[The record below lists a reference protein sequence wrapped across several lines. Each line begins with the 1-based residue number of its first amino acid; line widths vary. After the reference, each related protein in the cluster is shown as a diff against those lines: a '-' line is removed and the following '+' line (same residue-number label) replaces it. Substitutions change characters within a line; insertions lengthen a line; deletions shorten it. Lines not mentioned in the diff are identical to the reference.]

1 MMAYLFI
8 IDPIESLNKIKDSSL
23 LLMKEC
29 LRRNIEVHFSEI
41 NQFSIYEGNVN
52 IHSQKIISL
61 EKGMKYQ
68 DTKVNLSSF
77 FKKIFIRKD
86 PPFDEDYLNLTYL
99 LDHAVQQGTD
109 VINNP
114 SSIRNHNEK
123 LSILNFQEII
133 PPTIVT
139 STASD
144 VVNFLKLHEKI
155 VLKPIN
161 GMAGN
166 GIFVIDELDKNIN
179 SILETSTV
187 NDTKVMMAQK
197 YIPDI
202 TEGDKRIIIIKGEP
216 LPFCLARIPDGKD
229 FRANL
234 AKGGTGIAKK
244 LTADDI
250 KIVNVIKKY
259 LVKSKL
265 DFVGIDVIGKY
276 LTEIN
281 VTSPTCLVEIE
292 NQTNFNSAK
301 FIINAL

>member
-1 MMAYLFI
+1 MAYLFI
-8 IDPIESLNKIKDSSL
+8 IDPIESLNKTKDSSL

-41 NQFSIYEGNVN
+41 NQFSIYEGKVN

-61 EKGMKYQ
+61 EKGIKYQ
-68 DTKVNLSSF
+68 DTKLNLSSF

-99 LDHAVQQGTD
+99 LDHAVQEGTD

-139 STASD
+139 SNAND
-144 VVNFLKLHEKI
+144 VVNFLKIHEKI

-187 NDTKVMMAQK
+187 NNTKVMMAQK

-250 KIVNVIKKY
+250 NIVNVIKKY

-292 NQTNFNSAK
+292 NQTNFNSAE
-301 FIINAL
+301 FIISAL

>member
-1 MMAYLFI
+1 MAYLFI

-41 NQFSIYEGNVN
+41 NQFSIDEGKVN

-61 EKGMKYQ
+61 EKGIKYQ
-68 DTKVNLSSF
+68 DTEMNLSSF

-86 PPFDEDYLNLTYL
+86 PPFDDDYLNLTYL
-99 LDHAVQQGTD
+99 LDHAVQEGTD

-139 STASD
+139 SNASD
-144 VVNFLKLHEKI
+144 VVNFLKIHEKI

-292 NQTNFNSAK
+292 NQTNFNGAE
-301 FIINAL
+301 FIIDTL

>member
-1 MMAYLFI
+1 MAYLFI
-8 IDPIESLNKIKDSSL
+8 IDPIESLNKTKDSSL
-23 LLMKEC
+23 LLIKEC

-41 NQFSIYEGNVN
+41 NQFSIDEGNVN
-52 IHSQKIISL
+52 IHSQKILSL
-61 EKGMKYQ
+61 EKGIKHQ
-68 DTKVNLSSF
+68 DTELNLSSF

-86 PPFDEDYLNLTYL
+86 PPFDDDYLNLTYL
-99 LDHAVQQGTD
+99 LDHAVQEGTD

-144 VVNFLKLHEKI
+144 VVNFLKIHKKI

-234 AKGGTGIAKK
+234 AKGGTGITKK

-292 NQTNFNSAK
+292 NQTYFNSAE
-301 FIINAL
+301 FIIDAL

>member
-41 NQFSIYEGNVN
+41 NQFSIYEGKVN

-61 EKGMKYQ
+61 EKGIKYQ
-68 DTKVNLSSF
+68 DTEMNLSSF

-86 PPFDEDYLNLTYL
+86 PPFDDDYLNLTYL
-99 LDHAVQQGTD
+99 LDHAVKEGTD

-139 STASD
+139 SNASD
-144 VVNFLKLHEKI
+144 VVNFLKIHEKI

-202 TEGDKRIIIIKGEP
+202 IEGDKRIIIIKGEP

-292 NQTNFNSAK
+292 NQTNFNGAE
-301 FIINAL
+301 FIIDTL

>member
-1 MMAYLFI
+1 MAYLFI

-41 NQFSIYEGNVN
+41 NQFSIYEGKVN
-52 IHSQKIISL
+52 IYSQKIISL
-61 EKGMKYQ
+61 EKGIKYQ
-68 DTKVNLSSF
+68 DTELNLSSF

-86 PPFDEDYLNLTYL
+86 PPFDDDYLNLTYL
-99 LDHAVQQGTD
+99 LDHAVKEGTD

-139 STASD
+139 SNTSD
-144 VVNFLKLHEKI
+144 VVNFLKIHEKI

-179 SILETSTV
+179 SILETSTA

-234 AKGGTGIAKK
+234 AKGGTGITKK

-292 NQTNFNSAK
+292 NQTNLNGAE
-301 FIINAL
+301 FIIDEL

>member
-1 MMAYLFI
+1 MAYLFI

-41 NQFSIYEGNVN
+41 NQFSIDEGNVN

-61 EKGMKYQ
+61 EKGIKYQ
-68 DTKVNLSSF
+68 DTELNLSSF

-86 PPFDEDYLNLTYL
+86 PPFDDDYLNLTYL
-99 LDHAVQQGTD
+99 LDHAVQEGTD

-144 VVNFLKLHEKI
+144 VVNFLKIHEKI

-292 NQTNFNSAK
+292 NQTNFNSAE

>member
-61 EKGMKYQ
+61 EKGIKYQ
-68 DTKVNLSSF
+68 DTELNLSSF

-86 PPFDEDYLNLTYL
+86 PPFDDDYLNLTYL
-99 LDHAVQQGTD
+99 LDHAVKEGTD

-139 STASD
+139 SNASD
-144 VVNFLKLHEKI
+144 VVNFLKIHEKI

-187 NDTKVMMAQK
+187 NDTKVIMAQK

-234 AKGGTGIAKK
+234 AKGGTGITKK

-250 KIVNVIKKY
+250 KIVNVIKNY

-292 NQTNFNSAK
+292 NQTNFNSAE
-301 FIINAL
+301 FIIDAL

>member
-1 MMAYLFI
+1 MAYLFI
-8 IDPIESLNKIKDSSL
+8 IDPIESLNKTKDSSL
-23 LLMKEC
+23 LLIKEC

-41 NQFSIYEGNVN
+41 NQFSIDEGNVN
-52 IHSQKIISL
+52 IHSQKILSL
-61 EKGMKYQ
+61 EKGIKYQ
-68 DTKVNLSSF
+68 DTELNLSSF

-86 PPFDEDYLNLTYL
+86 PPFDDDYLNLTYL
-99 LDHAVQQGTD
+99 LDHAVQEGTD

-144 VVNFLKLHEKI
+144 VVNFLKIHKKI
-155 VLKPIN
+155 VLKPVN

-202 TEGDKRIIIIKGEP
+202 VEGDKRIIIIKGEP

-234 AKGGTGIAKK
+234 AKGGTGITKK

-292 NQTNFNSAK
+292 NQTNFNSAE

>member
-1 MMAYLFI
+1 MAYLFI

-52 IHSQKIISL
+52 IHSQKILSL
-61 EKGMKYQ
+61 EKGIKYQ
-68 DTKVNLSSF
+68 DTELNLSSF

-86 PPFDEDYLNLTYL
+86 PPFDDDYLNLTYL
-99 LDHAVQQGTD
+99 LDHAVKEGTD

-114 SSIRNHNEK
+114 SSIRSHNEK

-139 STASD
+139 SNASD
-144 VVNFLKLHEKI
+144 VVNFLKIHEKI

-234 AKGGTGIAKK
+234 AKGGRGIAKK

-292 NQTNFNSAK
+292 NQTNFNCAK
-301 FIINAL
+301 FIIDAL

>member
-1 MMAYLFI
+1 MIAYLFI
-8 IDPIESLNKIKDSSL
+8 IDPIDSLNTIKDSSL

-41 NQFSIYEGNVN
+41 NQFSIDEGNVN
-52 IHSQKIISL
+52 IYSQKIISL
-61 EKGMKYQ
+61 EKGIKYQ
-68 DTKVNLSSF
+68 DTELNLSSF

-86 PPFDEDYLNLTYL
+86 PPFDDDYLNLTYL
-99 LDHAVQQGTD
+99 LDHAVQEGTD

-139 STASD
+139 SNASD
-144 VVNFLKLHEKI
+144 VVNFLKIHEKI

-166 GIFVIDELDKNIN
+166 GIFVIDESDKNIN
-179 SILETSTV
+179 SILETITV

-202 TEGDKRIIIIKGEP
+202 IEGDKRIIIIKGEP

-292 NQTNFNSAK
+292 NQTNFNGAE
-301 FIINAL
+301 FIIDTL

>member
-1 MMAYLFI
+1 MAYLFI

-41 NQFSIYEGNVN
+41 NQFSIDEGKVN

-61 EKGMKYQ
+61 EKGIKYQ
-68 DTKVNLSSF
+68 DTEMNLSSF

-86 PPFDEDYLNLTYL
+86 PPFDDDYLNLTYL
-99 LDHAVQQGTD
+99 LDHAVQEGTD

-139 STASD
+139 SNASD
-144 VVNFLKLHEKI
+144 VVNFLKIHEKI

-216 LPFCLARIPDGKD
+216 LPFCLVRIPGRKD

-292 NQTNFNSAK
+292 NQTNFNGAE
-301 FIINAL
+301 FIIDTL

>member
-61 EKGMKYQ
+61 EKGIKYQ
-68 DTKVNLSSF
+68 DTELNLSSF

-86 PPFDEDYLNLTYL
+86 PPFDDDYLNLTYL
-99 LDHAVQQGTD
+99 LDHAVKEGTD

-144 VVNFLKLHEKI
+144 VVNFLKIHEKI

-292 NQTNFNSAK
+292 NQTNFNSAE
-301 FIINAL
+301 FIIDAL

>member
-1 MMAYLFI
+1 MAYLFI

-41 NQFSIYEGNVN
+41 NQFSIDEGNVN

-61 EKGMKYQ
+61 EKGIKYQ
-68 DTKVNLSSF
+68 DTELNLSSF

-86 PPFDEDYLNLTYL
+86 PPFDDDYLNLTYL
-99 LDHAVQQGTD
+99 LDHAVKEGTD

-144 VVNFLKLHEKI
+144 VVNFLKIHEKI

-292 NQTNFNSAK
+292 NQTNFNGAE
-301 FIINAL
+301 FIIDAL

>member
-1 MMAYLFI
+1 MAYLFI
-8 IDPIESLNKIKDSSL
+8 IDPIESLNKTKDSSL

-29 LRRNIEVHFSEI
+29 LRRDIEVHFSEI
-41 NQFSIYEGNVN
+41 NQFSIDEGNVN
-52 IHSQKIISL
+52 IHSQKILSL
-61 EKGMKYQ
+61 EKEIKYQ
-68 DTKVNLSSF
+68 DTELNLSSF

-86 PPFDEDYLNLTYL
+86 PPFDDDYLNLTYL
-99 LDHAVQQGTD
+99 LDHAVQEGTD

-139 STASD
+139 SNASD
-144 VVNFLKLHEKI
+144 VVNFLKIHEKI

-166 GIFVIDELDKNIN
+166 GIFVIDQLDKNIN

-265 DFVGIDVIGKY
+265 DFVGIDIIGKY

-292 NQTNFNSAK
+292 NQTNFNSAE
-301 FIINAL
+301 FIIDAL

>member
-8 IDPIESLNKIKDSSL
+8 IDPIESLDKVKDSSL

-29 LRRNIEVHFSEI
+29 LRRDIEVHFSEI

-61 EKGMKYQ
+61 EKGIKYQ
-68 DTKVNLSSF
+68 DTELNLSSF

-86 PPFDEDYLNLTYL
+86 PPFNDDYLNLTYL
-99 LDHAVQQGTD
+99 LDHAVKERTD

-139 STASD
+139 SNATD
-144 VVNFLKLHEKI
+144 VINFLKLHEKI

-292 NQTNFNSAK
+292 NQTNFNSAE
-301 FIINAL
+301 FIIDAL

>member
-1 MMAYLFI
+1 MAYLFI

-61 EKGMKYQ
+61 EKGIKYQ
-68 DTKVNLSSF
+68 DTELNLSSF

-86 PPFDEDYLNLTYL
+86 PPFDDDYLNLTYL
-99 LDHAVQQGTD
+99 LDHAVKEGTD

-139 STASD
+139 SNASD
-144 VVNFLKLHEKI
+144 VVNFLKIHEKI

-292 NQTNFNSAK
+292 NQTNFNGAE
-301 FIINAL
+301 FIIDAL

>member
-1 MMAYLFI
+1 MTAYLFI
-8 IDPIESLNKIKDSSL
+8 IDPIESLNIIKDSSL

-29 LRRNIEVHFSEI
+29 LRRKIEVHFCGI
-41 NQFSIYEGNVN
+41 NQFSMSEGNIN
-52 IHSQKIISL
+52 IHSQKIIQI
-61 EKGMKYQ
+61 EKEINYQ
-68 DTKVNLSSF
+68 DPELNLSSF

-86 PPFDEDYLNLTYL
+86 PPFDDNYLNLTYL
-99 LDHAVQQGTD
+99 LDHAVKEGID

-114 SSIRNHNEK
+114 SSVRNHNEK
-123 LSILNFQEII
+123 LSILNFKEII

-139 STASD
+139 SNSSS
-144 VVNFLKLHEKI
+144 VVNFLKIHEKI

-161 GMAGN
+161 GMGGN
-166 GIFVIDELDKNIN
+166 GIFVIDKTDKNIN
-179 SILETSTV
+179 SILETITV
-187 NDTKVMMAQK
+187 NETKVMMAQK

-202 TEGDKRIIIIKGEP
+202 TEGDKRIIVIKGEP

-234 AKGGTGIAKK
+234 AKGGTGIANK
-244 LTADDI
+244 LTDDDI
-250 KIVNVIKKY
+250 KIVNVLKKY

-292 NQTNFNSAK
+292 NQTNFNCAK
-301 FIINAL
+301 FIIDAL

>member
-41 NQFSIYEGNVN
+41 NQFSIDEGKVN
-52 IHSQKIISL
+52 IHSHKIISL
-61 EKGMKYQ
+61 EKGIKYQ
-68 DTKVNLSSF
+68 DTEMNLSSF

-86 PPFDEDYLNLTYL
+86 PPFDDDYLNLTYL
-99 LDHAVQQGTD
+99 LDHAVQEGTD

-139 STASD
+139 SNASD

-202 TEGDKRIIIIKGEP
+202 TEGDRRIIIIKGEP

-292 NQTNFNSAK
+292 NQTNFNGAE
-301 FIINAL
+301 FIIDTL

>member
-29 LRRNIEVHFSEI
+29 LRRDIEVHFSEI

-61 EKGMKYQ
+61 EKGIKYQ
-68 DTKVNLSSF
+68 DTELNLSSF

-86 PPFDEDYLNLTYL
+86 PPFNDDYLNLTYL
-99 LDHAVQQGTD
+99 LDHAVKERTD

-139 STASD
+139 SNATD
-144 VVNFLKLHEKI
+144 VINFLKLHEKI

-292 NQTNFNSAK
+292 NQTYFNSAE
-301 FIINAL
+301 FIIDAL

>member
-1 MMAYLFI
+1 MAYLFI

-41 NQFSIYEGNVN
+41 NQFSIDEGKVN

-61 EKGMKYQ
+61 EKGIKYQ
-68 DTKVNLSSF
+68 DTEMNLSSF

-86 PPFDEDYLNLTYL
+86 PPFDDDYLNLTYL
-99 LDHAVQQGTD
+99 LDHAVQEGTD

-139 STASD
+139 SNASD
-144 VVNFLKLHEKI
+144 VVNFLKIHEKI

-216 LPFCLARIPDGKD
+216 LPFCLIRIPDGKD

-281 VTSPTCLVEIE
+281 MTSPTCLVEIE
-292 NQTNFNSAK
+292 NQTNFNAAE
-301 FIINAL
+301 FIIDAL

>member
-1 MMAYLFI
+1 MAYLFI

-41 NQFSIYEGNVN
+41 NQFSIYEGKVN
-52 IHSQKIISL
+52 IYSQKILSL
-61 EKGMKYQ
+61 EKGIKYQ
-68 DTKVNLSSF
+68 DTKLNLSSF

-86 PPFDEDYLNLTYL
+86 PPFDDDYLNLTYL
-99 LDHAVQQGTD
+99 LDHAVQEGTD

-123 LSILNFQEII
+123 LSILNFQEIT

-139 STASD
+139 SNASD
-144 VVNFLKLHEKI
+144 VVNFLKIHEKI

-202 TEGDKRIIIIKGEP
+202 IEGDKRIIIIKGEP

-292 NQTNFNSAK
+292 NQTNFNCAE
-301 FIINAL
+301 FIISAL

>member
-1 MMAYLFI
+1 MAYLFI

-61 EKGMKYQ
+61 EKGIKYQ
-68 DTKVNLSSF
+68 DTEMNLSSF

-86 PPFDEDYLNLTYL
+86 PPFDDDYLNLTYL
-99 LDHAVQQGTD
+99 LDHAVKEGTD
-109 VINNP
+109 VINNT

-139 STASD
+139 SNASD
-144 VVNFLKLHEKI
+144 VVNFLNIHEKI

-161 GMAGN
+161 GMGGN
-166 GIFVIDELDKNIN
+166 GIFVIDKTDKNIN
-179 SILETSTV
+179 SILETITV
-187 NDTKVMMAQK
+187 NETKVMMAQK

-244 LTADDI
+244 LTDDDI
-250 KIVNVIKKY
+250 KIVDVIKKY

-292 NQTNFNSAK
+292 NQTNFNSAE
-301 FIINAL
+301 FIIDAL

>member
-41 NQFSIYEGNVN
+41 NQFSIDEGNVN

-61 EKGMKYQ
+61 EEGIKYQ
-68 DTKVNLSSF
+68 DTELNLSSF

-86 PPFDEDYLNLTYL
+86 PPFDDDYLNLTYL
-99 LDHAVQQGTD
+99 LDHAVKEGTD
-109 VINNP
+109 IINNP

-144 VVNFLKLHEKI
+144 VVNFLKIHKKI

-202 TEGDKRIIIIKGEP
+202 VEGDKRIIIIKGEP

-234 AKGGTGIAKK
+234 AKGGRGIAKK

-250 KIVNVIKKY
+250 KIVNAIKKY

-292 NQTNFNSAK
+292 NQTNFNSAE
-301 FIINAL
+301 FIIDAL

>member
-1 MMAYLFI
+1 MAYLFI

-52 IHSQKIISL
+52 IHSQKILSL
-61 EKGMKYQ
+61 EKGIKYQ
-68 DTKVNLSSF
+68 DTKLNLSSF

-86 PPFDEDYLNLTYL
+86 PPFGDDYLNLTYL
-99 LDHAVQQGTD
+99 LDYAVKEGTD

-139 STASD
+139 SNASD

-166 GIFVIDELDKNIN
+166 GIFVIDESDKNIN
-179 SILETSTV
+179 SILETITV
-187 NDTKVMMAQK
+187 NNTKVMMAQK

-244 LTADDI
+244 ITADDI
-250 KIVNVIKKY
+250 NIVNVIKKY

-292 NQTNFNSAK
+292 NQTNFNSAE
-301 FIINAL
+301 FIIDAL

>member
-1 MMAYLFI
+1 MAYLFI

-41 NQFSIYEGNVN
+41 NQFSIDEGKVN

-61 EKGMKYQ
+61 EKGIKYQ
-68 DTKVNLSSF
+68 DTELNLSSF

-86 PPFDEDYLNLTYL
+86 PPFDDDYLNLTYL
-99 LDHAVQQGTD
+99 LDHAVQEGTD

-139 STASD
+139 SNASD
-144 VVNFLKLHEKI
+144 VVNFLKIHEKI

-292 NQTNFNSAK
+292 NQTNFNGAE
-301 FIINAL
+301 FIIDTL

>member
-1 MMAYLFI
+1 MAYLFI

-41 NQFSIYEGNVN
+41 NQFSIDEGKVN

-61 EKGMKYQ
+61 EKGIKYQ
-68 DTKVNLSSF
+68 DTEMNLSSF

-86 PPFDEDYLNLTYL
+86 PPFDDDYLNLTYL
-99 LDHAVQQGTD
+99 LDHAVQEGTD

-139 STASD
+139 SNASD
-144 VVNFLKLHEKI
+144 VVNFLKIHEKI

-292 NQTNFNSAK
+292 NQTNFNGAE
-301 FIINAL
+301 FIIDAL

>member
-1 MMAYLFI
+1 MTTYLFI
-8 IDPIESLNKIKDSSL
+8 IDPIESLNIIKDSSL

-29 LRRNIEVHFSEI
+29 LRRKIEVHFCGI
-41 NQFSIYEGNVN
+41 NQFSMSEGNIN
-52 IHSQKIISL
+52 IHSQKIIQIGK
-61 EKGMKYQ
+61 EINYQ
-68 DTKVNLSSF
+68 DPELNLSSF

-86 PPFDEDYLNLTYL
+86 PPFDDNYLNLTYL
-99 LDHAVQQGTD
+99 LDHAVKEGID

-114 SSIRNHNEK
+114 SSVRNHNEK
-123 LSILNFQEII
+123 LSILNFKEII

-139 STASD
+139 SNSSS
-144 VVNFLKLHEKI
+144 VVNFLKIHEKI

-161 GMAGN
+161 GMGGN
-166 GIFVIDELDKNIN
+166 GIFVIDKTDKNIN
-179 SILETSTV
+179 SILETITV
-187 NDTKVMMAQK
+187 NETKVMMAQK

-202 TEGDKRIIIIKGEP
+202 TEGDKRIIVIKGEP

-234 AKGGTGIAKK
+234 AKGGTGIANK
-244 LTADDI
+244 LTDDDI
-250 KIVNVIKKY
+250 KIVNVLKKY

-292 NQTNFNSAK
+292 NQTNFNCAK
-301 FIINAL
+301 FIIDAL

>member
-1 MMAYLFI
+1 MAYLFI

-41 NQFSIYEGNVN
+41 NQFSIDEGKVN

-61 EKGMKYQ
+61 EKGIKYQ
-68 DTKVNLSSF
+68 DTEMNLSSF

-86 PPFDEDYLNLTYL
+86 PPFDDDYLNLTYL
-99 LDHAVQQGTD
+99 LDHAVQEGTD

-139 STASD
+139 SNASD
-144 VVNFLKLHEKI
+144 VVNFLKIHEKI

-202 TEGDKRIIIIKGEP
+202 IEGDKRIIIIKGEP

-292 NQTNFNSAK
+292 NQTNFNSAE
-301 FIINAL
+301 FIIDTL

>member
-1 MMAYLFI
+1 MAYLFI
-8 IDPIESLNKIKDSSL
+8 IDPIDSLNKTKDSSL

-52 IHSQKIISL
+52 IHSQKILSL
-61 EKGMKYQ
+61 EKGIKYQ
-68 DTKVNLSSF
+68 DTELNLSSF

-86 PPFDEDYLNLTYL
+86 PPFDDDYLNLTYL
-99 LDHAVQQGTD
+99 LDQAVKEGTD

-202 TEGDKRIIIIKGEP
+202 IEGDKRIIIIKGEP

-292 NQTNFNSAK
+292 NQTNFNGAE
-301 FIINAL
+301 FIIDTL

>member
-1 MMAYLFI
+1 MAYLFI

-41 NQFSIYEGNVN
+41 NQFSIDEGKVN
-52 IHSQKIISL
+52 IHSHKIISL
-61 EKGMKYQ
+61 EKGIKYQ
-68 DTKVNLSSF
+68 DTEMNLSSF

-86 PPFDEDYLNLTYL
+86 PPFDDDYLNLTYL
-99 LDHAVQQGTD
+99 LDHAVKEGTD

-139 STASD
+139 SNASD
-144 VVNFLKLHEKI
+144 VVNFLKIHEKI

-202 TEGDKRIIIIKGEP
+202 IEGDKRIIIIKGEP

-250 KIVNVIKKY
+250 NIVNVVKKY

-292 NQTNFNSAK
+292 NQTNFNGAE
-301 FIINAL
+301 FIIDTL

>member
-1 MMAYLFI
+1 MAYLFI
-8 IDPIESLNKIKDSSL
+8 VDPIESLNKTKDSSL
-23 LLMKEC
+23 LLIKEC

-41 NQFSIYEGNVN
+41 NQFSIDEGNVN
-52 IHSQKIISL
+52 IHSQKILSL
-61 EKGMKYQ
+61 EKGIKHQ
-68 DTKVNLSSF
+68 DTELNLSSF

-86 PPFDEDYLNLTYL
+86 PPFDDDYLNLTYL
-99 LDHAVQQGTD
+99 LDHAVQEGTD
-109 VINNP
+109 VINHP

-139 STASD
+139 SNASD
-144 VVNFLKLHEKI
+144 VVNFLKIHEKI

-202 TEGDKRIIIIKGEP
+202 IEGDKRIIIIKGEP

-292 NQTNFNSAK
+292 NQTNFNGAE
-301 FIINAL
+301 FIIDTL

>member
-41 NQFSIYEGNVN
+41 NQFSIYEGKVN

-61 EKGMKYQ
+61 EKGIKYQ
-68 DTKVNLSSF
+68 DTEMNLSSF

-86 PPFDEDYLNLTYL
+86 PPFDDDYLNLTYL
-99 LDHAVQQGTD
+99 LDHAVQEGTD

-139 STASD
+139 SNASD
-144 VVNFLKLHEKI
+144 VVNFLKIHEKI

-202 TEGDKRIIIIKGEP
+202 IEGDKRIIIIKGEP

-292 NQTNFNSAK
+292 NQTNFNGAE
-301 FIINAL
+301 FIIDTL

>member
-1 MMAYLFI
+1 MAYLFI
-8 IDPIESLNKIKDSSL
+8 IDPIESLNKTKDSSL

-234 AKGGTGIAKK
+234 AKGGKGVAKK

-292 NQTNFNSAK
+292 NQTNFNSAE
-301 FIINAL
+301 FIISAL

>member
-1 MMAYLFI
+1 MTAYLFI
-8 IDPIESLNKIKDSSL
+8 IDPIESLNIIKDSSL

-29 LRRNIEVHFSEI
+29 LRRKIEVHFCGI
-41 NQFSIYEGNVN
+41 NQFSMNEGNIN
-52 IHSQKIISL
+52 IHSQKIIQI
-61 EKGMKYQ
+61 EKEINYQ
-68 DTKVNLSSF
+68 DPELNLSSF

-86 PPFDEDYLNLTYL
+86 PPFDDNYLNLTYL
-99 LDHAVQQGTD
+99 LDHAVKEGID

-114 SSIRNHNEK
+114 SSVRNHNEK
-123 LSILNFQEII
+123 LSILNFKEII

-139 STASD
+139 SNSSS
-144 VVNFLKLHEKI
+144 VVNFLKIHEKI

-161 GMAGN
+161 SMGGN
-166 GIFVIDELDKNIN
+166 GIFLIDQSDKNIN
-179 SILETSTV
+179 SILETITV
-187 NDTKVMMAQK
+187 NETKVMMAQK

-202 TEGDKRIIIIKGEP
+202 TEGDKRIIVIKGEP

-234 AKGGTGIAKK
+234 AKGGTGIANK
-244 LTADDI
+244 LTDDDI
-250 KIVNVIKKY
+250 KIVNVLKKY

-292 NQTNFNSAK
+292 NQTNFNCAK
-301 FIINAL
+301 FIIDAL

>member
-8 IDPIESLNKIKDSSL
+8 IDPIESLDKAKDSSL

-29 LRRNIEVHFSEI
+29 LRRDIEVHFSEI

-61 EKGMKYQ
+61 EKGIKYQ
-68 DTKVNLSSF
+68 DTELNLSSF

-86 PPFDEDYLNLTYL
+86 PPFNDDYLNLTYL
-99 LDHAVQQGTD
+99 LDHAVKESTD

-139 STASD
+139 SNASD
-144 VVNFLKLHEKI
+144 VINFLKLHEKI

-265 DFVGIDVIGKY
+265 NFVGIDVIGKY

-292 NQTNFNSAK
+292 NQTNFNSAE
-301 FIINAL
+301 FIIDAL

>member
-1 MMAYLFI
+1 MAYLFI

-61 EKGMKYQ
+61 EKGIKYQ
-68 DTKVNLSSF
+68 DTEFNLSSF

-86 PPFDEDYLNLTYL
+86 PPFDDDYLNLTYL
-99 LDHAVQQGTD
+99 LDHAVQEGTD

-144 VVNFLKLHEKI
+144 VVNFLKIHKKI

-202 TEGDKRIIIIKGEP
+202 VEGDKRIIIIKGEP

-250 KIVNVIKKY
+250 NIVNVIKKY

-265 DFVGIDVIGKY
+265 DLVGIDVIGKY

-292 NQTNFNSAK
+292 NQTNFNSAE
-301 FIINAL
+301 FIIDAL

>member
-1 MMAYLFI
+1 MAYLFI

-61 EKGMKYQ
+61 EKGIKYQ
-68 DTKVNLSSF
+68 DTELNLSSF

-86 PPFDEDYLNLTYL
+86 PPFDDNYLNLTYL
-99 LDHAVQQGTD
+99 LDYAVKEGTD

-144 VVNFLKLHEKI
+144 VVKFLKLHEKI

-166 GIFVIDELDKNIN
+166 GIFVIDESDKNIN
-179 SILETSTV
+179 SILETITI
-187 NDTKVMMAQK
+187 NDTRVMMAQK
-197 YIPDI
+197 YIPDV

-216 LPFCLARIPDGKD
+216 LPFCLARIPDRKD

-250 KIVNVIKKY
+250 KIVNAIKKY

-265 DFVGIDVIGKY
+265 DFVGIDVIGKH

-292 NQTNFNSAK
+292 NQTNFNSAE
-301 FIINAL
+301 FIIDAL

>member
-61 EKGMKYQ
+61 EKGIKYQ
-68 DTKVNLSSF
+68 DTELNLSSF

-86 PPFDEDYLNLTYL
+86 PPFDDDYLNLTYL
-99 LDHAVQQGTD
+99 LDHAVKEGTD

-144 VVNFLKLHEKI
+144 VVNFLKIHKKI
-155 VLKPIN
+155 VLKPVN

-292 NQTNFNSAK
+292 NQTNFNSAE
-301 FIINAL
+301 FIIDAL

>member
-8 IDPIESLNKIKDSSL
+8 IDSIESLNKIKDSSL

-41 NQFSIYEGNVN
+41 NQFSIDEGKVN

-68 DTKVNLSSF
+68 DTEMNLSSF

-86 PPFDEDYLNLTYL
+86 PPFDDDYLNLTYL
-99 LDHAVQQGTD
+99 LDHAVKEGTD

-139 STASD
+139 SNASD
-144 VVNFLKLHEKI
+144 VVNFLKIHEKI

-187 NDTKVMMAQK
+187 NNTKVMMAQK

-292 NQTNFNSAK
+292 NQTNFNGAE
-301 FIINAL
+301 FIIDTL

>member
-1 MMAYLFI
+1 MTAYLFI
-8 IDPIESLNKIKDSSL
+8 IDPIESLNTIKDSSL

-41 NQFSIYEGNVN
+41 NQFSINEGNVN
-52 IHSQKIISL
+52 IHSQKITKIDK
-61 EKGMKYQ
+61 EVKYQ
-68 DTKVNLSSF
+68 NTELNLSSF

-86 PPFDEDYLNLTYL
+86 PPFDDDYLNLTYL
-99 LDHAVQQGTD
+99 LDHAVKEGTEI
-109 VINNP
+109 INNP

-123 LSILNFQEII
+123 LSILDFKEII

-144 VVNFLKLHEKI
+144 VVNFLKIHEKI

-161 GMAGN
+161 AMGGN
-166 GIFVIDELDKNIN
+166 GIFVIDKSDKNIN
-179 SILETSTV
+179 SILETITD
-187 NDTKVMMAQK
+187 NGAKVMMAQK
-197 YIPDI
+197 FIPDI
-202 TEGDKRIIIIKGEP
+202 TEGDKRIIVIKGEP
-216 LPFCLARIPDGKD
+216 LPFCLVRIPDGND

-244 LTADDI
+244 LTVDDI

-292 NQTNFNSAK
+292 NQSDFNSAE
-301 FIINAL
+301 FIIDSL